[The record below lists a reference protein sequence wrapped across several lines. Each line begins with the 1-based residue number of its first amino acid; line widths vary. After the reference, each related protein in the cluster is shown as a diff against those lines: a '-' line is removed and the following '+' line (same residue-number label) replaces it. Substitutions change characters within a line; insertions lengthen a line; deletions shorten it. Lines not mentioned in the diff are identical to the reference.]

1 MQRARQGDWPVALN
15 SVSMHLPDVLTNI
28 ELGKLDLASHSPRC
42 LGIFLAE
49 PRKRI
54 SDRPRQQITSWVVA
68 DGHQSQHESRQ
79 H

>member
-15 SVSMHLPDVLTNI
+15 WVSMHLPDVLTNI

-49 PRKRI
+49 
-54 SDRPRQQITSWVVA
+54 SDSC
-68 DGHQSQHESRQ
+68 
-79 H
+79 